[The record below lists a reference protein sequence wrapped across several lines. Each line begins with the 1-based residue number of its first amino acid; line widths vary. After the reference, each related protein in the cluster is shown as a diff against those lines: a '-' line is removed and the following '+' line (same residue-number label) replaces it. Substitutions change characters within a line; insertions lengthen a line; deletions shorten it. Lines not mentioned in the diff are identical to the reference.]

1 MARVLVTGG
10 AGFIGSHLTEA
21 LVKRGDRVRVFDNF
35 STGDPMNLR
44 AVENQLDVIQGDL
57 RNRSDVFESV
67 QDIDVIFHEAAFV
80 SLPES
85 IEKPGECFDTNVR
98 GVLELL
104 EAARQSSV
112 ERIVLASSAAV
123 YGANPNY
130 PLLETLPTDC
140 RSPYAASKRFNEDL
154 AKLYSQTYAMKVVA
168 LRYFNVYGP
177 RQLPSSTYAAVVPK
191 FIAQLKAGKAPTVY
205 GDGKQTRDF
214 IFVGDVVRANLLAA
228 ESEAAA
234 GQTINICSGAET
246 NLLDLIDVLHIIFP
260 SSPEAEFAETRLGDL
275 PRSVGDPRLA
285 ENLLK
290 FRAQT
295 ALVEGLKQ
303 CVAEWDQ

>member
-35 STGDPMNLR
+35 STGNPKKLR
-44 AVENQLDVIQGDL
+44 PVENQLEVIQGDL
-57 RNRSDVFESV
+57 RNRADLLEAV
-67 QDIDVIFHEAAFV
+67 QDIEIIFHEAAFV

-85 IEKPGECFDTNVR
+85 IQKPRECFEVNVT

-112 ERIVLASSAAV
+112 KRVVLASSAAV

-130 PLLETLPTDC
+130 PLSESTPTDC

-154 AKLYSQTYAMKVVA
+154 AKLYSQTYSLQVVA

-177 RQLPSSTYAAVVPK
+177 RQSPSSTYAAVVPK
-191 FIAQLKAGKAPTVY
+191 FISRLKAGKAPIIY

-214 IFVGDVVRANLLAA
+214 IYVGDIVRANLLAA

-234 GQTINICSGAET
+234 GQAINICSGAET
-246 NLLDLIDVLHIIFP
+246 NLLDLLDVLHILFP
-260 SSPEAEFAETRLGDL
+260 TSPEAEFAETRLGDL
-275 PRSVGDPRLA
+275 PRSVGDTGLA
-285 ENLLK
+285 ERLLK
-290 FRAQT
+290 FKAQT
-295 ALVEGLKQ
+295 SLVDGLKQ
-303 CVAEWDQ
+303 CVTEWSE